1 MTAPNLRLV
10 LRPVPGPV
18 DRDNMDRGVDRK
30 GINRSGPSREWW
42 ARGALVVD
50 DDGPAV
56 VDADGLRV
64 PMPIPPGGGQI
75 VWYTSGGGSSS
86 YGPAGFSWNVY
97 VCDADR
103 RKVAQ
108 LPDRGFDE
116 SDFERLAALLGVPFE
131 RRVSDYKTDP
141 GLIPGFVYLVDCTQT
156 AEDRA
161 FTYRP
166 GPLERL
172 RHKQRKVAPTSYPEG
187 VTYPP
192 MDPAYL
198 SWSAPPG

>member
-1 MTAPNLRLV
+1 MAVDLRLV
-10 LRPVPGPV
+10 LRPVPGPIDREIMAREV
-18 DRDNMDRGVDRK
+18 DPGK
-30 GINRSGPSREWW
+30 KHKFGPSREWW
-42 ARGALVVD
+42 ARGALVID
-50 DDGPAV
+50 DGGPAV

-64 PMPIPPGGGQI
+64 PVPVPPGGGQI
-75 VWYTSGGGSSS
+75 VRYSSGGGSSS
-86 YGPAGFSWNVY
+86 YGPGGILVDIY

-108 LPDRGFDE
+108 LPRDGFE
-116 SDFERLAALLGVPFE
+116 RSDFERFAAVLGVPFE
-131 RRVSDYKTDP
+131 SRVSDYKTDP
-141 GLIPGFVYLVDCTQT
+141 GLVPGFVYLVDCTQT
-156 AEDRA
+156 AADRV

-166 GPLERL
+166 GPIERL
-172 RHKQRKVAPTSYPEG
+172 RHKQRKVAPTSYPAG